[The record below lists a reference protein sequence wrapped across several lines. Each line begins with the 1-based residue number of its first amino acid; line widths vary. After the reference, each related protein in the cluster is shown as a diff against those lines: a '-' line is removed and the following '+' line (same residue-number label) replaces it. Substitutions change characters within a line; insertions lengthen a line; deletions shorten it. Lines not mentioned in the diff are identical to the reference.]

1 MNVLHICNDYTG
13 SKVHSNLAKCLDEL
27 KLIQN
32 IYCPV
37 RTKEEIGKNQ
47 FDGRYIS
54 FAFDYCIKPWYKY
67 VFHYKALR
75 LYKSMKSKLPISD
88 SDVIHAHTL
97 FSDGVLALK
106 AHKEYGTRYCIA
118 VRNTDMN
125 IYIRLMKHTYST
137 GREIVLNAERVYFIS
152 AGIKKQFEE
161 SAFIRPI
168 LDKVKE
174 KFVLQP
180 NGIDDYWHQ
189 HISHEQRTGHDVLY
203 IGDFSANKNVVR
215 LAEAVL
221 ELRKET
227 GFEDV
232 RLIIVGGE
240 VKGGARKNDGK
251 TQAMIDAN
259 PDAIK
264 ALGKIYDK
272 DKLSEVM
279 RSCSMFAMTS
289 IFETFGLVYIEA
301 LSQNLPVV
309 FTKGQGIDGMFD
321 KSVGIAVDPLNVGE
335 TKEAIKTI
343 LTNHKQYGN
352 MNVNFEEFD
361 WKQIAKHY
369 LKDYEYHTK

>member
-1 MNVLHICNDYTG
+1 M
-13 SKVHSNLAKCLDEL
+13 HSNLAKCLDEL

-215 LAEAVL
+215 LAEAAL

-289 IFETFGLVYIEA
+289 IFETFGLVYVEA

-321 KSVGIAVDPLNVGE
+321 ASVGERVDPFDVQDIRD
-335 TKEAIKTI
+335 AIKKI
-343 LTNHKQYGN
+343 LSHPEDYNNSTVKFSDFNWQ
-352 MNVNFEEFD
+352 V
-361 WKQIAKHY
+361 IAKKY
-369 LKDYEYHTK
+369 LQCYQEVTKK

>member
-1 MNVLHICNDYTG
+1 MNILHICNDFCG
-13 SKVHSNLAKCLDEL
+13 SKVHSNFTSELDDL
-27 KLIQN
+27 GVNQTV
-32 IYCPV
+32 YCPV
-37 RTKEEIGKNQ
+37 REERLMGKNQ
-47 FDGRYIS
+47 FEGKHIRFVYS
-54 FAFDYCIKPWYKY
+54 FCIRSWYKFVY
-67 VFHYKALR
+67 HYKAYK
-75 LYKSMKSKLPISD
+75 LYKDMREKVMLGE
-88 SDVIHAHTL
+88 VNFIHAHTL
-97 FSDGVLALK
+97 FSDGVLAYK
-106 AHKEYGTRYCIA
+106 AHKEYGVKYA
-118 VRNTDMN
+118 VAIRNTDLN
-125 IYIRLMKHTYST
+125 DYIRLMKHTYST
-137 GREIVLNAERVYFIS
+137 GRKILLNAEKVYFIS
-152 AGIKKQFEE
+152 SGIKKQFEE
-161 SAFIRPI
+161 SKFVRPI
-168 LDKVKE
+168 LDQVKD

-189 HISHEQRTGHDVLY
+189 HISHEERTGHDVLY

-221 ELRKET
+221 ELRKEK

-289 IFETFGLVYIEA
+289 IFETFGLVYVEA
-301 LSQNLPVV
+301 LSQNLPVIY
-309 FTKGQGIDGMFD
+309 TKGQGIDGMFD

-343 LTNHKQYGN
+343 LTHHNQYGN
-352 MNVNFEEFD
+352 MTVNFEEFD
-361 WKQIAKHY
+361 WTRIAENYKQE
-369 LKDYEYHTK
+369 YENM